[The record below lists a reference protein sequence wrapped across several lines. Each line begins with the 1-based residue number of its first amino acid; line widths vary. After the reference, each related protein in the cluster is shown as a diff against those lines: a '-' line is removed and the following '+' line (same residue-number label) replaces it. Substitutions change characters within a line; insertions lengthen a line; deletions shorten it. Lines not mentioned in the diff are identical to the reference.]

1 LEFFVGKEKLYILR
15 IILYEAMKVLFI
27 CNQNENRSKTAEE
40 LFNAQFETMSAGLYN
55 GKPVDEKQIEWAD
68 TIIVMEE
75 LQRRELSKRFPKQY
89 LKKQIL
95 CLGIPDIYFY
105 NQPELI
111 EVLKEKMSKLF
122 SRK

>member
-1 LEFFVGKEKLYILR
+1 
-15 IILYEAMKVLFI
+15 MKVLFI

-40 LFNAQFETMSAGLYN
+40 LFSSQFETKSAGLYN
-55 GKPVDEKQIEWAD
+55 EEPVNEKQLDWAD

-75 LQRRELSKRFPKQY
+75 SQRKELSKRFPKQY

-95 CLGIPDIYFY
+95 CLSVPDVYFY

-111 EVLKEKMSKLF
+111 EVLKEKMSKLVEPLI
-122 SRK
+122 K

>member
-1 LEFFVGKEKLYILR
+1 MRL
-15 IILYEAMKVLFI
+15 LFI

-40 LFNAQFETMSAGLYN
+40 LFNVQFESMSAGLYN
-55 GKPVDEKQIEWAD
+55 ENPVTEKQLDWAD

-75 LQRRELSKRFPKQY
+75 SQRIELSKRFPKQY

-95 CLGIPDIYFY
+95 NLDIPDIFFY

-111 EVLKEKMSKLF
+111 EVLKKKMDKLVEPLI
-122 SRK
+122 K